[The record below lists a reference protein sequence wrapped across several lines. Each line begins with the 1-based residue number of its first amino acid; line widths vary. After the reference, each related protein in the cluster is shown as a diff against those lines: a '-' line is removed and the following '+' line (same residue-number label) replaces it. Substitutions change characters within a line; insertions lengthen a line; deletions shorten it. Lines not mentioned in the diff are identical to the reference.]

1 MFKHKTTPKRI
12 AHRLI
17 IATVLFSGFITAIT
31 SAYQL
36 YGYYNRDVNAIEHRF
51 SEIETVY
58 LSNIA
63 SQVWVADKDEM
74 RSQLVGL
81 LNLPDIVYIEVLEQG
96 KLWVSAGE
104 IQTENK
110 IVKTYPIY
118 YSHRGK
124 QLHIADLYVQASLKA
139 VYKNLVNIAWN
150 IIISN
155 GIKTFFV
162 TGFIFLLFE
171 FLVTRHLH
179 HIAEYVSKL
188 DINKLNTRL
197 TLNRRINIDA
207 PDDELEVV
215 VKAFDKM
222 QSNIKLS
229 IHDLQE
235 RDIFIKLILD
245 STASA
250 IYGIDTAGNCSF
262 VNRSCLDMLGYQSKE
277 LLEKNMHSLIHSKY
291 EDGSFRSVDDCPI
304 YKTLRERQRTH
315 RDDEVFWKNDGAFV
329 YVEYWAYPIL
339 REGKIDGAVVSFI
352 DISER
357 RQAEQKLALYQGHLE
372 ELVNERTS
380 ELQQMYNELESFS
393 YSVSHDLRTPLRA
406 INGFAHILDEDTGD
420 SLSEEGQLLVK
431 KICSASERMGE
442 LIDSLLSL
450 SRIRRQELDIQSVN
464 ISRLCQVIIDDL
476 IGIDDLNGVS
486 IDIQENI
493 KVAGDNELLKIV
505 LENLIKNALKFSS
518 TKDKPA
524 LKIGVETS
532 ENKSVIFVQDNGV
545 GFDMAFKERLFKPFQ
560 RLHDESEYSGY
571 GIGLATVF
579 RIIERHSGR
588 IWAESVIDEGT
599 TVYFE
604 LSRSDPDR
612 SELDRALN

>member
-1 MFKHKTTPKRI
+1 MFKHKATPKRI
-12 AHRLI
+12 ARRLI

-36 YGYYNRDVNAIEHRF
+36 YGYYDRDVNAIEYRF

-58 LSNIA
+58 LSSIA
-63 SQVWVADKDEM
+63 TQVWVADKDEM
-74 RSQLVGL
+74 RSQLDGL
-81 LNLPDIVYIEVLEQG
+81 LNLPGIVYVEVLEQG
-96 KLWVSAGE
+96 NLWVSAGE

-124 QLHIADLYVQASLKA
+124 QLHVADLYVQASLKE
-139 VYKNLVNIAWN
+139 VYQNLVNIAWN

-155 GIKTFFV
+155 AIKTFFV

-179 HIAEYVSKL
+179 RIAEYVSKL

-222 QSNIKLS
+222 QSNIKSS

-235 RDIFIKLILD
+235 RDIFIKLILE

-250 IYGIDTAGNCSF
+250 IYGIDTIGNCTF
-262 VNRSCLDMLGYQSKE
+262 VNRSCLDMLGYQSKD
-277 LLEKNMHSLIHSKY
+277 LLEKNIHSLIHSKY
-291 EDGSFRSVDDCPI
+291 EDGSSRSIDDCPI
-304 YKTLRERQRTH
+304 YKTLRDRQRTH
-315 RDDEVFWKNDGAFV
+315 RDDEVFWKNDGSFV

-339 REGKIDGAVVSFI
+339 RDGRIDGAVVSFI

-357 RQAEQKLALYQGHLE
+357 RQTEQKLALYQGHLE
-372 ELVNERTS
+372 ELVSERTS

-406 INGFAHILDEDTGD
+406 INGFAHILDEETAD
-420 SLSEEGQLLVK
+420 SLSEEGQLLLK
-431 KICSASERMGE
+431 KIRSASERMGE

-476 IGIDDLNGVS
+476 VSIDNMNGVS

-518 TKDKPA
+518 AKDKPE

-532 ENKSVIFVQDNGV
+532 DNKSVIFVQDNGV
-545 GFDMAFKERLFKPFQ
+545 GFDMKFKERLFKPFQ
-560 RLHDESEYSGY
+560 RLHEENKYSGH

-579 RIIERHSGR
+579 RIIERHGGR
-588 IWAESVIDEGT
+588 IWAESVVDEGT

-604 LSRSDPDR
+604 LSRSDPER